1 MRSLVTGGAGFIGS
15 HLVDKLLEMGHQVTV
30 VDNESSICN
39 QKFYWNDEAWNVK
52 ADISDAQVIEQV
64 FSCVNEGMP
73 KIDWVF
79 HLAAY
84 SRIQIALKNPV
95 GCVRTN
101 VLGTTTLLQNAR
113 QHGVKAF
120 VNSSTSSSY
129 GLKNEP
135 PLREDMT
142 PDCLN
147 PYSVSK
153 VAAENVCKMYSDLFD
168 LNTVSLRY
176 FNVYGDRQPL
186 VGQYAPVV
194 GLFLEQWKKGEAF
207 TIVGD
212 GEQRRD
218 FTHVDDVVKA
228 NIAAAER
235 ASDISGEL
243 INVGTGTNYSV
254 NQIADMICNQ
264 YTKNFIPPRP
274 AEARVTLADISKAKK
289 LLGYIP
295 SIEIS
300 DWIDEYTVQ

>member
-39 QKFYWNDEAWNVK
+39 QKFYWNDKAWNVK
-52 ADISDAQVIEQV
+52 ADISDAQVMEQV

-113 QHGVKAF
+113 EHGVKAF
-120 VNSSTSSSY
+120 INSSTSSSY

-153 VAAENVCKMYSDLFD
+153 VAAENICKMYSDLFD
-168 LNTVSLRY
+168 INTVSLRY

-235 ASDISGEL
+235 ASDISGEI
-243 INVGTGTNYSV
+243 INVGTGTNHSV
-254 NQIADMICNQ
+254 NQIADTICSC

-289 LLGYIP
+289 LLGYMP

-300 DWIDEYTVQ
+300 DWIDEYKVQ

>member
-15 HLVDKLLEMGHQVTV
+15 HLVDKLIEMGHQVTV

-39 QKFYWNDEAWNVK
+39 EKFYWNDEAWNVR
-52 ADISDAQVIEQV
+52 ADISDPQIMEQV
-64 FSCVNEGMP
+64 FNCVNEGMP
-73 KIDWVF
+73 KIDYVF

-84 SRIQIALKNPV
+84 SRIQIALNNPV
-95 GCVRTN
+95 GCIKTN
-101 VLGTTTLLQNAR
+101 VLGTTTLLQYAR
-113 QHGVKAF
+113 EHGVKAF
-120 VNSSTSSSY
+120 INSSTSSSY

-153 VAAENVCKMYSDLFD
+153 VSAENMCKMYSDLFD
-168 LNTVSLRY
+168 LNVVNLRY

-186 VGQYAPVV
+186 RGQYAPVV
-194 GLFLEQWKKGEAF
+194 GLFLEQWKRGEPL

-218 FTHVDDVVKA
+218 FTHVRDVVRA

-235 ASDISGEL
+235 ASDISGEI
-243 INVGTGTNYSV
+243 INVGTGTNHSV
-254 NQIADMICNQ
+254 NQVANMISTD
-264 YTKNFIPPRP
+264 YKFIPPRP
-274 AEARVTLADISKAKK
+274 AEARETLADISKARE
-289 LLGYIP
+289 LLGYMP
-295 SIEIS
+295 SIELS
-300 DWIDEYTVQ
+300 DWIDEHKVR

>member
-15 HLVDKLLEMGHQVTV
+15 HLVDKLLDMGHQVTV

-39 QKFYWNDEAWNVK
+39 QEFYWNDRAWNVK
-52 ADISDAQVIEQV
+52 GDISDADLMAQV
-64 FSCVNEGMP
+64 FSSPDGME
-73 KIDWVF
+73 KIDYVF

-95 GCVRTN
+95 GCVQTN
-101 VLGTTTLLQNAR
+101 VLGTTILLQNAR
-113 QHGVKAF
+113 EHGVKAF

-153 VAAENVCKMYSDLFD
+153 VAAENMCKMYSDLFD
-168 LNTVSLRY
+168 LNTVNLRY
-176 FNVYGDRQPL
+176 FNVYGERQPL
-186 VGQYAPVV
+186 IGQYAPVI
-194 GLFLEQWKKGEAF
+194 GLFLEQWKRSEAF

-218 FTHVDDVVKA
+218 FTHVRDVVRA

-235 ASDISGEL
+235 ASDISGEV
-243 INVGTGTNYSV
+243 INVGTGTNHSV
-254 NQIADMICNQ
+254 NQVADMICDS

-274 AEARVTLADISKAKK
+274 AEARVTLADISKAKN
-289 LLGYIP
+289 LLGYMP

-300 DWIDEYTVQ
+300 DWIDEYKVQ

>member
-15 HLVDKLLEMGHQVTV
+15 HLVDTLLEMGHQVTV
-30 VDNESSICN
+30 VDNESSTCN
-39 QKFYWNDEAWNVK
+39 EKFYWNDKAWNVK
-52 ADISDAQVIEQV
+52 ADISDEKMMEQV

-84 SRIQIALKNPV
+84 SRIQIALQNPV
-95 GCVRTN
+95 GCVKTN
-101 VLGTTTLLQNAR
+101 VLGTTTLLQFAR
-113 QHGVKAF
+113 EHGVKAF
-120 VNSSTSSSY
+120 INSSTSSSY

-135 PLREDMT
+135 PLREDMP

-153 VAAENVCKMYSDLFD
+153 VAAENMCKMYSDLFD
-168 LNTVSLRY
+168 MNIVNLRY
-176 FNVYGDRQPL
+176 FNVYGDRQP
-186 VGQYAPVV
+186 VKGQYAPVV
-194 GLFLEQWKKGEAF
+194 GLFLEQFKRGEAF

-218 FTHVDDVVKA
+218 FTHVNDVVRA

-235 ASDISGEL
+235 ASDISGEI
-243 INVGTGTNYSV
+243 INVGTGTNHSV
-254 NQIADMICNQ
+254 NQIANIISNS

-289 LLGYIP
+289 LLGYMP

-300 DWIDEYTVQ
+300 DWIDEYKVQ

>member
-39 QKFYWNDEAWNVK
+39 QKFYWNDKAWNVK
-52 ADISDAQVIEQV
+52 ADISDAQVMEQV

-113 QHGVKAF
+113 EHGVKAF

-153 VAAENVCKMYSDLFD
+153 VAAENICKMYSDLFD
-168 LNTVSLRY
+168 INTVSLRY

-235 ASDISGEL
+235 ASDISGEI
-243 INVGTGTNYSV
+243 INVGTGTNHSV
-254 NQIADMICNQ
+254 NQIADTICSN

-289 LLGYIP
+289 LLGYMP
-295 SIEIS
+295 SIQIS
-300 DWIDEYTVQ
+300 DWIDEYKVQ

>member
-30 VDNESSICN
+30 VDNESSTCN
-39 QKFYWNDEAWNVK
+39 QEFYWNDKAWNVR
-52 ADISDAQVIEQV
+52 ADISDAQVMEQV

-113 QHGVKAF
+113 EHGVKAF
-120 VNSSTSSSY
+120 INSSTSSSY

-153 VAAENVCKMYSDLFD
+153 VAAENICKMYSDLFD
-168 LNTVSLRY
+168 INTVSLRY

-235 ASDISGEL
+235 ASDIRGEI
-243 INVGTGTNYSV
+243 INVGTGTNHSV
-254 NQIADMICNQ
+254 NQIADTICSC

-289 LLGYIP
+289 LLGYMP

-300 DWIDEYTVQ
+300 DWIDEYKVR

>member
-39 QKFYWNDEAWNVK
+39 EEFYWNDEAWNVK
-52 ADISDAQVIEQV
+52 ADISDPQIMEQV
-64 FSCVNEGMP
+64 FNCVNEGMP
-73 KIDWVF
+73 KIDYVF

-84 SRIQIALKNPV
+84 SRIQIALNNPV
-95 GCVRTN
+95 GCVKTN
-101 VLGTTTLLQNAR
+101 VLGTTTLLQYAR
-113 QHGVKAF
+113 EHGVKAF
-120 VNSSTSSSY
+120 INSSTSSSY

-153 VAAENVCKMYSDLFD
+153 VAAENMCKMYSDLFD
-168 LNTVSLRY
+168 LNTVNLRY
-176 FNVYGDRQPL
+176 FNVYGERQPL

-194 GLFLEQWKKGEAF
+194 GLFLEQWKRSEAF

-218 FTHVDDVVKA
+218 FTHVNDVVRA

-235 ASDISGEL
+235 ASDISGEI
-243 INVGTGTNYSV
+243 INVGTGTNHSV
-254 NQIADMICNQ
+254 NQIADMICPS

-289 LLGYIP
+289 LLGYMP

-300 DWIDEYTVQ
+300 DWIDEYKVQ

>member
-15 HLVDKLLEMGHQVTV
+15 HLVDTLLEMGHQVTV
-30 VDNESSICN
+30 VDNESSTCN
-39 QKFYWNDEAWNVK
+39 EKFYWNDKAWNVK
-52 ADISDAQVIEQV
+52 ADISDEKMMEQV

-73 KIDWVF
+73 KSDWVF

-84 SRIQIALKNPV
+84 SRIQFALQNPV
-95 GCVRTN
+95 GCVKTN
-101 VLGTTTLLQNAR
+101 VLGTTTLLQFAR
-113 QHGVKAF
+113 EHGVKAF
-120 VNSSTSSSY
+120 INSSTSSSY

-135 PLREDMT
+135 PLREDMP

-153 VAAENVCKMYSDLFD
+153 VAAENMCKMYSDLFD
-168 LNTVSLRY
+168 MNIVNLRY
-176 FNVYGDRQPL
+176 FNVYGDRQP
-186 VGQYAPVV
+186 VKGQYAPVV
-194 GLFLEQWKKGEAF
+194 GLFLEQFKRGEAF

-218 FTHVDDVVKA
+218 FTHVNDVVGA

-235 ASDISGEL
+235 ASDISGEI
-243 INVGTGTNYSV
+243 INVGTGTNHSV
-254 NQIADMICNQ
+254 NQIANIISNS

-289 LLGYIP
+289 LLGYMP

-300 DWIDEYTVQ
+300 DWIDEYKVQ

>member
-15 HLVDKLLEMGHQVTV
+15 HLVDTLLEMGHQVTV
-30 VDNESSICN
+30 VDNESSTCN
-39 QKFYWNDEAWNVK
+39 EKFYWNDKAWNVK
-52 ADISDAQVIEQV
+52 ADISDEKMMEQV

-84 SRIQIALKNPV
+84 SRIQIALQNPV

-101 VLGTTTLLQNAR
+101 VLGTTTLLQFAR
-113 QHGVKAF
+113 EHGVKAF
-120 VNSSTSSSY
+120 INSSTSSSY

-135 PLREDMT
+135 PLREDMP

-153 VAAENVCKMYSDLFD
+153 VAAENMCKMYSDLFD
-168 LNTVSLRY
+168 MNIVNLRY
-176 FNVYGDRQPL
+176 FNVYGDRQP
-186 VGQYAPVV
+186 VKGQYAPVV
-194 GLFLEQWKKGEAF
+194 GLFLEQFKRGEAF

-218 FTHVDDVVKA
+218 FTHVNDVVRA

-235 ASDISGEL
+235 ASDISGEI
-243 INVGTGTNYSV
+243 INVGTGTNHSV
-254 NQIADMICNQ
+254 NQIANIISNS

-289 LLGYIP
+289 LLGYMP

-300 DWIDEYTVQ
+300 DWIDEYKVQ

>member
-15 HLVDKLLEMGHQVTV
+15 HLVDTLLEMGHQVTV
-30 VDNESSICN
+30 VDNESSTCN
-39 QKFYWNDEAWNVK
+39 EKFYWNDKAWNVK
-52 ADISDAQVIEQV
+52 ADISDEKMMEQV

-84 SRIQIALKNPV
+84 SRIQIALQNPV
-95 GCVRTN
+95 GCVKTN
-101 VLGTTTLLQNAR
+101 VLGTTTLLQFAR
-113 QHGVKAF
+113 EHGVKAF
-120 VNSSTSSSY
+120 INSSTSSSY

-135 PLREDMT
+135 PLREDMP

-153 VAAENVCKMYSDLFD
+153 VAAENMCKMYSDLFD
-168 LNTVSLRY
+168 MNIVNLRY
-176 FNVYGDRQPL
+176 FNVYGDRQP
-186 VGQYAPVV
+186 VKGQYAPVV
-194 GLFLEQWKKGEAF
+194 GLFLEQFKRGEAF

-218 FTHVDDVVKA
+218 FTHVNDVVGA

-235 ASDISGEL
+235 ASDISGEI
-243 INVGTGTNYSV
+243 INVGTGTNHSV
-254 NQIADMICNQ
+254 NQIANIISNS

-289 LLGYIP
+289 LLGYMP

-300 DWIDEYTVQ
+300 DWIDEYKVQ

>member
-15 HLVDKLLEMGHQVTV
+15 HLVDTLLEMGHQVTV
-30 VDNESSICN
+30 VDNESSTCN
-39 QKFYWNDEAWNVK
+39 EKFYWNDKAWNVK
-52 ADISDAQVIEQV
+52 ADISDEKMMEQV

-84 SRIQIALKNPV
+84 SRIQIALQNPV

-101 VLGTTTLLQNAR
+101 VLVTTTLLQFAR
-113 QHGVKAF
+113 EHGVKAF
-120 VNSSTSSSY
+120 INSSTSSSY

-135 PLREDMT
+135 PLREDMP

-153 VAAENVCKMYSDLFD
+153 VAAENMCKMYSDLFD
-168 LNTVSLRY
+168 MNIVNLRY
-176 FNVYGDRQPL
+176 FNVYGDRQP
-186 VGQYAPVV
+186 VKGQYAPVV
-194 GLFLEQWKKGEAF
+194 GLFLEQFKRGEAF

-218 FTHVDDVVKA
+218 FTHVNDVVRA

-235 ASDISGEL
+235 ASDISGEI
-243 INVGTGTNYSV
+243 INVGTGTNHSV
-254 NQIADMICNQ
+254 NQIANIISNS

-289 LLGYIP
+289 LLGYMP

-300 DWIDEYTVQ
+300 DWIDEYKVQ

>member
-15 HLVDKLLEMGHQVTV
+15 HLVDTLLEMGHQVTV
-30 VDNESSICN
+30 VDNESSTCN
-39 QKFYWNDEAWNVK
+39 EKFYWNDKAWNVK
-52 ADISDAQVIEQV
+52 ADISDEKMMEQV

-84 SRIQIALKNPV
+84 SRIQIALQNPV

-101 VLGTTTLLQNAR
+101 VLGTTTLLQFAR
-113 QHGVKAF
+113 EHGVKAF
-120 VNSSTSSSY
+120 INSSTSSSY

-135 PLREDMT
+135 PLREDMP

-153 VAAENVCKMYSDLFD
+153 VAAENMCKMYSDLFD
-168 LNTVSLRY
+168 MNIVNLRY
-176 FNVYGDRQPL
+176 FNVYGDRQP
-186 VGQYAPVV
+186 VKGQYAPVV
-194 GLFLEQWKKGEAF
+194 GLFLEQFKRGEAF

-218 FTHVDDVVKA
+218 FTHVNDVVGA

-235 ASDISGEL
+235 ASDISGEI
-243 INVGTGTNYSV
+243 INVGTGTNHSV
-254 NQIADMICNQ
+254 NQIANIISNS

-289 LLGYIP
+289 LLGYMP

-300 DWIDEYTVQ
+300 DWIDEYKVQ

>member
-39 QKFYWNDEAWNVK
+39 QKFYWNDKAWNVK
-52 ADISDAQVIEQV
+52 ADISDAQVMEQV

-113 QHGVKAF
+113 EHGVKAF

-186 VGQYAPVV
+186 VGQYAPVI

-289 LLGYIP
+289 LLGYMP

-300 DWIDEYTVQ
+300 DWIDEYKVR

>member
-15 HLVDKLLEMGHQVTV
+15 HLVDTLLEMGHQVTV
-30 VDNESSICN
+30 VDNESSTCN
-39 QKFYWNDEAWNVK
+39 EKFYWNDKAWNVK
-52 ADISDAQVIEQV
+52 ADISDEKMMEQV

-84 SRIQIALKNPV
+84 SRIQIALQNPV

-101 VLGTTTLLQNAR
+101 VLGTTTLLQFAR
-113 QHGVKAF
+113 EHGVKAF
-120 VNSSTSSSY
+120 INSSTSSSY

-135 PLREDMT
+135 PLREDMP

-153 VAAENVCKMYSDLFD
+153 VAAENMCKMYSDLFD
-168 LNTVSLRY
+168 MNIVNLRY
-176 FNVYGDRQPL
+176 FNVYGDRQP
-186 VGQYAPVV
+186 VKGQYAPVV
-194 GLFLEQWKKGEAF
+194 GLFLEQFKRGEAF

-218 FTHVDDVVKA
+218 FTHVNDVVRA

-235 ASDISGEL
+235 ASDISGEI
-243 INVGTGTNYSV
+243 INVGTGTNHSV
-254 NQIADMICNQ
+254 NQIANMISNS

-289 LLGYIP
+289 LLGYMP

-300 DWIDEYTVQ
+300 DWIDEYKVQ

>member
-39 QKFYWNDEAWNVK
+39 QKFYWNDKAWNVK
-52 ADISDAQVIEQV
+52 ADISDAQVMEQV

-113 QHGVKAF
+113 EHGVKAF

-153 VAAENVCKMYSDLFD
+153 VAAENMCNMYSDLFD
-168 LNTVSLRY
+168 LNIVNLRY

-186 VGQYAPVV
+186 LGQYAPVV

-289 LLGYIP
+289 LLGYMP

-300 DWIDEYTVQ
+300 DWIDEYKVR

>member
-39 QKFYWNDEAWNVK
+39 QKFYWNDKAWNVK
-52 ADISDAQVIEQV
+52 ADISDAQVMEQV

-113 QHGVKAF
+113 EHGVKAF

-153 VAAENVCKMYSDLFD
+153 VAAENMCNMYSDLFD
-168 LNTVSLRY
+168 LNIVNLRY

-186 VGQYAPVV
+186 LGQYAPVV
-194 GLFLEQWKKGEAF
+194 GLFLEQWRKGEAF

-289 LLGYIP
+289 LLGYMP

-300 DWIDEYTVQ
+300 DWIDEYKVQ

>member
-113 QHGVKAF
+113 EHGVKAF

-153 VAAENVCKMYSDLFD
+153 VAAENMCNMYSDLFD
-168 LNTVSLRY
+168 LNIVNLRY

-186 VGQYAPVV
+186 LGQYAPVV

-289 LLGYIP
+289 LLGYMP

-300 DWIDEYTVQ
+300 DWIDEYKVQ

>member
-15 HLVDKLLEMGHQVTV
+15 HLVDTLLEMGHQVTV
-30 VDNESSICN
+30 VDNESSTCN
-39 QKFYWNDEAWNVK
+39 EKFYWNDKAWNVK
-52 ADISDAQVIEQV
+52 ADISDEKMMEQV

-84 SRIQIALKNPV
+84 SRIQIALQNPV
-95 GCVRTN
+95 GCVKTN
-101 VLGTTTLLQNAR
+101 VLGTTTLLQFAR
-113 QHGVKAF
+113 EHGVKAF
-120 VNSSTSSSY
+120 INSSTSSSY

-135 PLREDMT
+135 PLREDMP

-153 VAAENVCKMYSDLFD
+153 VAAENMCKMYSDLFD
-168 LNTVSLRY
+168 MNIVNLRY
-176 FNVYGDRQPL
+176 FNVYGDRQP
-186 VGQYAPVV
+186 VKGQYAPVV
-194 GLFLEQWKKGEAF
+194 GLFLEQFKRGEAF

-218 FTHVDDVVKA
+218 FTHVNDVVGA

-235 ASDISGEL
+235 ASDISGEI
-243 INVGTGTNYSV
+243 INVGTGTNHSV
-254 NQIADMICNQ
+254 NQIANMISNS

-274 AEARVTLADISKAKK
+274 C
-289 LLGYIP
+289 LLYTSP
-295 SIEIS
+295 SPRDS
-300 DWIDEYTVQ
+300 

>member
-39 QKFYWNDEAWNVK
+39 QKFYWNDKAWNVK

-186 VGQYAPVV
+186 VGQYAPVI
-194 GLFLEQWKKGEAF
+194 GLFLEQWKKHEAF

-289 LLGYIP
+289 LLGYMP

>member
-30 VDNESSICN
+30 VDNESSTCN
-39 QKFYWNDEAWNVK
+39 QEFYWNDKAWNVK
-52 ADISDAQVIEQV
+52 ADISDAQVMEQV

-84 SRIQIALKNPV
+84 SRIQIALQNPV
-95 GCVRTN
+95 GCGRTN

-113 QHGVKAF
+113 EHGVKAF
-120 VNSSTSSSY
+120 VTSSTSSSY

-153 VAAENVCKMYSDLFD
+153 VAAENLCKMYSDLFD
-168 LNTVSLRY
+168 MNIVNLRY

-194 GLFLEQWKKGEAF
+194 GLFLEQWKRGQAF

-235 ASDISGEL
+235 ASDITGET
-243 INVGTGTNYSV
+243 INVGTGTNHSV
-254 NQIADMICNQ
+254 NQIADMICNS

-289 LLGYIP
+289 LLGYMP
-295 SIEIS
+295 SIDIS
-300 DWIDEYTVQ
+300 DWIDEYKVQ